1 MSRKISLVGN
11 EGKHQCK
18 GDMSTLHWF
27 LMIMEMPSSA
37 NSGGAGTWLM
47 MLMGLMMLM
56 ENLIIHFRHLAL
68 AFKVT
73 LVLQA

>member
-1 MSRKISLVGN
+1 
-11 EGKHQCK
+11 
-18 GDMSTLHWF
+18 
-27 LMIMEMPSSA
+27 MIMEMPSSA